1 MDPVLFSAAAIAT
14 PQVELGLETT
24 LNEMVSSQ
32 FVTAELGDALELHE
46 QSSHELSDGRL
57 AQFYILSSGLC
68 ELVCPLSELSSL
80 VQAGDLLLVF
90 ACAGLSQGARLRVRD
105 LAQGGPAKA
114 HLMRGGF
121 DLAGSRGWPLS
132 RLVPTLLHLKVAEHA
147 WLRPVGG
154 ALSELA
160 RLGAFG
166 RHALSRLLEGVLV
179 RALLS
184 GLSGS
189 QKQGIGKALTD
200 RAVGEALRRMHRA
213 PEENWSVERLADEVG
228 ASRSAFARRFTDA
241 IGDSPMRYLARVR
254 LELAE
259 QILRNEPCITLAQL
273 AARVGYAN
281 EFSLS
286 KAFRRHFG
294 HAPRAHA
301 VARSTDR
308 RASN

>member
-1 MDPVLFSAAAIAT
+1 MGAVLYSAEGPGI
-14 PQVELGLETT
+14 PQVDPGLETT

-32 FVTAELGDALELHE
+32 FVIAELSDSLVLHAR
-46 QSSHELSDGRL
+46 SSHELSHGRL

-68 ELVCPLSELSSL
+68 ELVCPQSQLACL

-90 ACAGLSQGARLRVRD
+90 ACVGLGQGARLRARA
-105 LAQGGPAKA
+105 LAQGSPDKA
-114 HLMRGGF
+114 HLLRGGF

-132 RLVPTLLHLKVAEHA
+132 RLVPTLLHLKVSEHA
-147 WLRPVGG
+147 WLRPIGG

-160 RLGAFG
+160 RLGTIG
-166 RHALSRLLEGVLV
+166 RHALSRLMEGVLIQ
-179 RALLS
+179 ALLS
-184 GLSGS
+184 GLPGALR
-189 QKQGIGKALTD
+189 QGNGKALTD
-200 RAVGEALRRMHRA
+200 RAVGEALKRMHRA

-241 IGDSPMRYLARVR
+241 IGDSPMRYLAQVR

-259 QILRNEPCITLAQL
+259 QILRNQPCITLAQL
-273 AARVGYAN
+273 AVRVGYAN

-294 HAPRAHA
+294 HAPRAHTLA
-301 VARSTDR
+301 HNKSGP
-308 RASN
+308 ASS